1 VADFGLAEAGFIA
14 SAVGTGVSALGAIGQ
29 SKAAAANASYQAQV
43 AKNDQIIAQQNAQYA
58 SQAGAAATTRAQ
70 LKQRSEEGALG
81 AAIAAGGIDPNTGS
95 AKAVRSAQAET
106 TELDTA
112 TTAQDAALRV
122 YGFRTNATN
131 FGAEATLREQE
142 ARQAPI
148 AGLISGGSTLL
159 SGWGGLSSRWRAWQ
173 DSTLDNG
180 MFAGRGPLA

>member
-1 VADFGLAEAGFIA
+1 VADFGIGEIAAAASLAGTAI
-14 SAVGTGVSALGAIGQ
+14 SAVGAIGQ
-29 SKAAAANASYQAQV
+29 GNAAAANASYQAQV
-43 AKNDQIIAQQNAQYA
+43 AKNNQIIAEQNANYA

-106 TELDTA
+106 TA
-112 TTAQDAALRV
+112 AQDAALRV

-131 FGAEATLREQE
+131 YGAESGLRQQE

-148 AGLISGGSTLL
+148 AGLISGGGTLL
-159 SGWGGLSSRWRAWQ
+159 SGAGGLASRWSAWQ
-173 DSTLDNG
+173 NSATGNG
-180 MFAGRGPLA
+180 MFAGQGPLG